1 MSLLA
6 GEEADRALRQESTKD
21 LAEDPGARREAPLT
35 DTDVRQGRMLA
46 TSLGAVIA
54 ALAASGITVLTGGA
68 AAAAIA
74 TAVAAGGGAGLVGAT
89 LGKAAGEQR
98 ARFLQEQIDRGGI
111 LLWVRI
117 KDPSAE
123 RRIQEILTRHRA
135 SAVHTHDVPAFPPAR

>member
-1 MSLLA
+1 MLTDGNTTTEPIVHEAVGLFDDPERLHGAISELSQAGVDRADMSLLA
-6 GEEADRALRQESTKD
+6 GEEADRALRQESTKN

-89 LGKAAGEQR
+89 
-98 ARFLQEQIDRGGI
+98 
-111 LLWVRI
+111 
-117 KDPSAE
+117 
-123 RRIQEILTRHRA
+123 
-135 SAVHTHDVPAFPPAR
+135 